1 MESPRDGGIEMKKL
15 WWLKQKVVSFFQYNK
30 IQLVT
35 ACIAIASIFFVVT
48 YQNVHTETYD
58 IEKFSTANE
67 TIRSP
72 ITIENTKE
80 TERRIREVVQSV
92 EDHFEI
98 SEEVTEEQITY
109 INEVF
114 EAIDKIESGNIELDS
129 EEETLD
135 SVSEKITYLEN
146 IVHDQL
152 LLEVDRATF
161 RALFQATNE
170 ERILAKELITTAL
183 YDAYYNGIKVEE
195 VDQAIQTAQQ
205 KLTYSTLDPSFVDAL
220 RPLIAFSIQ
229 PNSFF
234 SADQTNEAQQQ
245 ARNSVEPVMIRAGEV
260 IVEEGQLITN
270 ELYEE
275 LEVTGL
281 LNEER
286 NFYPM
291 IGLFLLVTLIGL
303 FLFFELSHHMNR
315 SNFHFR
321 KLLAVSVLSIFIVL
335 LMKVVS
341 FYTTS
346 VNPLYLVTPVA
357 TVSML
362 LKILVNE
369 RIAIVMSL
377 FYGVIGS
384 VIFNAD
390 IPGLLNMEAGIFII
404 FSQLA
409 SIFSLSVVKD
419 RGSIIKSGLAT
430 SVINMVTICLF
441 LFLSFEKYSW
451 LDYLSLSGYGFLSAI
466 FATVL
471 TMGMLPFF
479 ETGLRILSD
488 TKLLALSSPNQPLL
502 RKLLIEAPGTY
513 HHSIMVANLSEASCE
528 AIGANG
534 LLARVAAYYHDLGKT
549 IRPHY
554 FIENQMGM
562 KNPHDY
568 LDPYQSAEIILQ
580 HPVDSAKLLKKEKIP
595 NEIIDIALQH
605 HGTTLLKYFYYK
617 AKERN
622 DKVNEDDFRYE
633 GPKPKTKEAAVVS
646 ICDSIEAAARS
657 LANPTQEEIEKVV
670 SSIFEDRLLDGQLND
685 STLTFKELEQM
696 KLIIC
701 ETLKGIYHSRIQY
714 PKESNMKEAK

>member
-1 MESPRDGGIEMKKL
+1 MKGGGIMKNQNK
-15 WWLKQKVVSFFQYNK
+15 WSKQKITSFFNNSK

-35 ACIAIASIFFVVT
+35 VCIVVMSVFLLVSF
-48 YQNVHTETYD
+48 QNVHTETYD
-58 IEKFSTANE
+58 IEKFSAANE

-80 TERRIREVVQSV
+80 TERRIRNVVQSV

-98 SEEVTEEQITY
+98 SDEVTEEQITY
-109 INEVF
+109 INEIF
-114 EAIDKIESGNIELDS
+114 EAIEKIETGNLEQELED
-129 EEETLD
+129 
-135 SVSEKITYLEN
+135 EKFVTIGDKVDYLEE
-146 IVHDQL
+146 IVHEDIMM
-152 LLEVDRATF
+152 EVNNDTF
-161 RALFQATNE
+161 IALFQATKE
-170 ERILAKELITTAL
+170 ERVLAKELITTAL
-183 YDAYYNGIKVEE
+183 YDVFHNGVKVEE
-195 VDQAIQTAQQ
+195 VEQATKTAKQ
-205 KLTYSTLDPSFVDAL
+205 KLTYSTLDYSFVQAL
-220 RPLIAFSIQ
+220 HPLISFSVKA
-229 PNSFF
+229 NAFF

-245 ARNSVEPVMIRAGEV
+245 ARDSVESVMIRAGQV

-270 ELYEE
+270 EIYEE
-275 LEVTGL
+275 LEIAGL

-291 IGLFLLVTLIGL
+291 IGLLILVSLIGL
-303 FLFFELSHHMNR
+303 FLFFELQHHAQKT
-315 SNFHFR
+315 NFHFR
-321 KLLAVSVLSIFIVL
+321 KLIAIAVLSVFIVV

-341 FYTTS
+341 LYSTTS
-346 VNPLYLVTPVA
+346 NPLYLVTPLA

-369 RIAIVMSL
+369 RIAIVLSI
-377 FYGVIGS
+377 FYGIIGS
-384 VIFNAD
+384 VIFNAN
-390 IPGLLNMEAGIFII
+390 IPGLLNMEAGIFIV

-409 SIFSLSVVKD
+409 SIFFLSSVKD
-419 RGSIIKSGLAT
+419 KSTIIKSGLGTAI
-430 SVINMVTICLF
+430 INIATICLF
-441 LFLSFEKYSW
+441 LFLSFENYSW
-451 LDYLSLSGYGFLSAI
+451 LDYLMYSGYGFMSAI
-466 FATVL
+466 IATVL
-471 TMGMLPFF
+471 TIGMLPFF
-479 ETGLRILSD
+479 ETGLGILSD

-549 IRPHY
+549 VRPHY

-580 HPVDSAKLLKKEKIP
+580 HPSDSAKLLKKAKLP
-595 NEIIDIALQH
+595 REIIDISLQH
-605 HGTTLLKYFYYK
+605 HGTTLLKYFYFK

-622 DKVNEDDFRYE
+622 EKVLEEDFRYV
-633 GPKPKTKEAAVVS
+633 GPKPRSKEAAVVS
-646 ICDSIEAAARS
+646 LCDSIEAAVRS
-657 LANPTQEEIEKVV
+657 LANPNQAEIEKIV

-685 STLTFKELEQM
+685 STLTFKQLEQM
-696 KLIIC
+696 KSVIC

-714 PKESNMKEAK
+714 PKETNMKEAR

>member
-1 MESPRDGGIEMKKL
+1 MEKFWL
-15 WWLKQKVVSFFQYNK
+15 LKQKIVSFFQDNL

-35 ACIAIASIFFVVT
+35 VCFVIVGIFFVVS

-58 IEKFSTANE
+58 IEKFSAAKE

-72 ITIENTKE
+72 ITIENTRE
-80 TERRIREVVQSV
+80 TERRLREVIQSV

-114 EAIDKIESGNIELDS
+114 EAVDKIETGNIELEL
-129 EEETLD
+129 EEEKL
-135 SVSEKITYLEN
+135 VSIADKVAYLEN
-146 IVHDQL
+146 IVHDEL
-152 LLEVDRATF
+152 LLEVDTQTF
-161 RALFQATNE
+161 RALFQATDE
-170 ERILAKELITTAL
+170 ERVLAKELITTAL

-205 KLTYSTLDPSFVDAL
+205 KLTYSTLDDSFVQAL

-234 SADQTNEAQQQ
+234 SADLTNEAQQQ

-270 ELYEE
+270 EIYEE

-281 LNEER
+281 LNEQR
-286 NFYPM
+286 NFYPT
-291 IGLFLLVTLIGL
+291 IGLLLLVTLLGL
-303 FLFFELSHHMNR
+303 FLFFELRHHTKK
-315 SNFHFR
+315 SELHFR
-321 KLLAVSVLSIFIVL
+321 KLIAICVLSIFIVL
-335 LMKVVS
+335 MMKVVS

-369 RIAIVMSL
+369 RIAIVMSV
-377 FYGVIGS
+377 FYAVIGS

-409 SIFSLSVVKD
+409 SIFFLSVIKD

-430 SVINMVTICLF
+430 SIINMVTICLF

-466 FATVL
+466 IATVL

-479 ETGLRILSD
+479 ESGLRILSD

-549 IRPHY
+549 VRPHY
-554 FIENQMGM
+554 FIENQMRM

-580 HPVDSAKLLKKEKIP
+580 HPVDSAKLLKKEKLP

-605 HGTTLLKYFYYK
+605 HGTTLLKYFYFK

-622 DKVNEDDFRYE
+622 DKVNEEDFRYD

-657 LANPTQEEIEKVV
+657 LATPTQDEIEKVV
-670 SSIFEDRLLDGQLND
+670 SSILEDRLLDGQLND

-696 KLIIC
+696 KLVIC

-714 PKESNMKEAK
+714 PKETNMKEAR

>member
-1 MESPRDGGIEMKKL
+1 MKKFKL
-15 WWLKQKVVSFFQYNK
+15 IKQKFISFFQHNL

-35 ACIAIASIFFVVT
+35 ACIVIVSIFFVVSF
-48 YQNVHTETYD
+48 QNVHTETYD
-58 IEKFSTANE
+58 IEKFSVANE

-114 EAIDKIESGNIELDS
+114 EAIDKIETGNIELDS
-129 EEETLD
+129 EEEKLTSISD
-135 SVSEKITYLEN
+135 KVAYLEN
-146 IVHDQL
+146 LVHDEL
-152 LLEVDRATF
+152 LTEVETDTF
-161 RALFQATNE
+161 QALFQASAE
-170 ERILAKELITTAL
+170 ERVLAKELITTAI

-195 VDQAIQTAQQ
+195 VDQAIEGAQQ
-205 KLTYSTLDPSFVDAL
+205 RLTYSTLDNAFVESL
-220 RPLIAFSIQ
+220 NSLIVFSIQ

-234 SADQTNEAQQQ
+234 SADLTNEAQQQ
-245 ARNSVEPVMIRAGEV
+245 ARNSVEPVMLRAGEV

-270 ELYEE
+270 EIYEE
-275 LEVTGL
+275 LEITGL

-286 NFYPM
+286 NLYPTIGLVLLVLLM
-291 IGLFLLVTLIGL
+291 GLFLC
-303 FLFFELSHHMNR
+303 FELRHHMK
-315 SNFHFR
+315 HAGLDFR
-321 KLLAVSVLSIFIVL
+321 KLIAISVLSIFLVL
-335 LMKVVS
+335 MLKVVS

-346 VNPLYLVTPVA
+346 INPLYLAAPVA

-377 FYGVIGS
+377 FYAVIGS

-390 IPGLLNMEAGIFII
+390 IPGLLNMEAGIFIM

-409 SIFSLSVVKD
+409 SIFFLSVIKD

-430 SVINMVTICLF
+430 SIINIITICLF

-451 LDYLSLSGYGFLSAI
+451 LDYLSFSGYGFLSAI
-466 FATVL
+466 IATIL
-471 TMGMLPFF
+471 TLGMLPFF
-479 ETGLRILSD
+479 ETGLGILSD
-488 TKLLALSSPNQPLL
+488 TKLLALSSPNHPLL

-513 HHSIMVANLSEASCE
+513 HHSIMVANLSEVSCE
-528 AIGANG
+528 VIGANG

-549 IRPHY
+549 VRPHY

-580 HPVDSAKLLKKEKIP
+580 HPIDSAKLLKKEKLP
-595 NEIIDIALQH
+595 HEIIDIALQH
-605 HGTTLLKYFYYK
+605 HGTTLLKFFYYK

-622 DKVNEDDFRYE
+622 DQVKEDDFRYD

-646 ICDSIEAAARS
+646 ICDSIEAAVRS
-657 LANPTQEEIEKVV
+657 LANPNQEEIEKIV
-670 SSIFEDRLLDGQLND
+670 SAIFEDRLLDGQLND
-685 STLTFKELEQM
+685 SSLTFNELEQM
-696 KLIIC
+696 KLVIC

-714 PKESNMKEAK
+714 PKENNMKEAR